1 MKFGFDID
9 DTLIDLRRHAFH
21 LYNKKLNKTIGEDV
35 FDTIATVEIHE
46 PFGLTNEEG
55 SQMWK
60 DSMEE
65 IYFTNCPSFEG
76 AKEVL
81 NALAEVGHEIYYITS
96 RPKGYCEQTRAWVKA
111 QGFPVVDER
120 FYCGM
125 ADHEKI
131 DIIKNLELDVYV
143 DDKPAV
149 LNTLAGSTTKV
160 IVKNQSYNQTVEYT
174 RLTSWDEFNKLVG
187 YASV

>member
-21 LYNKKLNKTIGEDV
+21 LYNKKLGKSIGIEV
-35 FDTIATVEIHE
+35 FEEIPTVEIHE
-46 PFGLTNEEG
+46 AFGLSSEQG

-65 IYFTNCPSFEG
+65 IYFTDCPSYEY

-81 NALAEVGHEIYYITS
+81 NELAQAGHEIYYITS
-96 RPKGYCEQTRAWVKA
+96 RPKKYCQQTREWVKA

-125 ADHEKI
+125 QDHEKI
-131 DIIKNLELDVYV
+131 EIIKDLALDVYV

-149 LNTLAGSTTKV
+149 LNTLANSKTV
-160 IVKNQSYNQTVEYT
+160 AIVKNQSYNQQLELP
-174 RLTSWDEFNKLVG
+174 RLVNWQQFEHLWKK
-187 YASV
+187 A